1 MQNLQSIFT
10 TFVSGDL
17 KPFYRHAY
25 PGLLLYA
32 GKILAPEVAFIA
44 EDCVQDS
51 VIQAYSRRDV
61 FESAEQWY
69 TFILTCIRNKA
80 VSMMRK
86 SRSGRSYIEEN
97 NPELEAEPDMSLTMI
112 ENETLELLYQAI
124 NNLPENLRQ
133 IIDLSFEQGLKNA
146 EVARMLGVAEI
157 TVKKQKAKMITLLRM
172 KLGGLLDDKSI
183 MMLLSSGAANFIN
196 Q

>member
-1 MQNLQSIFT
+1 MQNLQSIFDSFRT
-10 TFVSGDL
+10 GNL

-32 GKILAPEVAFIA
+32 GKILAPEVAFMA

-86 SRSGRSYIEEN
+86 SRSGRLYIEEN
-97 NPELEAEPDMSLTMI
+97 NPDDTPEPDMSLTMI

-124 NNLPENLRQ
+124 QNLPDNLRQ
-133 IIDLSFEQGLKNA
+133 LLDLSFEQGLKNA
-146 EVARMLGVAEI
+146 EVAQRLGVAEI
-157 TVKKQKAKMITLLRM
+157 TVKKQKAKLITMLRTR
-172 KLGGLLDDKSI
+172 LGGILDDKSI
-183 MMLLSSGAANFIN
+183 ILLLSSGAANHLC

>member
-1 MQNLQSIFT
+1 MQNLQSIFGA
-10 TFVSGDL
+10 FRSGNL
-17 KPFYRHAY
+17 KPFYGHAY

-32 GKILAPEVAFIA
+32 GKILAPEVAFMA

-51 VIQAYSRRDV
+51 VIQAYSRRNV

-86 SRSGRSYIEEN
+86 SRSGRQYVEEN
-97 NPELEAEPDMSLTMI
+97 NPEDTHEPDMSLTMI

-124 NNLPENLRQ
+124 QNLPENFRQ
-133 IIDLSFEQGLKNA
+133 LLELSFEQGLKNA
-146 EVARMLGVAEI
+146 EVAHLLGVAEI
-157 TVKKQKAKMITLLRM
+157 TVKKQKARLITMLRSR
-172 KLGGLLDDKSI
+172 LGGVLDDKSI
-183 MMLLSSGAANFIN
+183 AMLLSSGVANLC